1 MQEVK
6 RVLRQAARRLF
17 LQGLLRALIVAAS
30 AALAG
35 FILLRMV
42 QQTFGLAMGGPE
54 WWTAAAVAGGAAALG
69 AIVWAIFARRS
80 ASGVARELDER
91 ANLRESLSTALCV
104 ERDDDPWC
112 RAVIETARDRATRVV
127 VRDAM
132 PYESPRFWP
141 VPLALA
147 IALVVVWFAFPPL
160 DVLGLFR
167 KQAQTEELELARQQA
182 NIEVTAA
189 IKPIEDALRQ
199 AKVDLGTENTPE
211 NPDGDPDAAK
221 TPEDIRRA
229 ALKQLTSM
237 QDKLGEAKS
246 GEKAKKMDALRQA
259 MKQVKQ
265 PGPGPLDQMTK
276 SLQQGNFKQAQAD
289 LDELSKKLAEDSMSP
304 EDKAK
309 LKEQL
314 AKLSEQLAKLGEERK
329 EMEKKLE
336 QAGLSKDDAKK
347 LAMDPEALRQ
357 ALEKMQN
364 LSEEQKQQL
373 MKAAKAA
380 SEACKQCSGMGS
392 QMGKMAQG
400 MSQQGMDSKGSESM
414 EAMAGMLSEMEMT
427 AAELDSLDAAM
438 KECQGALARIGDSMC
453 RGDGQGGRN
462 GVAMVKPW
470 QAGEGREQG
479 MGQGGPGRGY
489 GGEQTPEEA
498 ATNSAKA
505 KANVKQQNGPI
516 IGSRLVYGD
525 TVKGEAVAEF
535 AQAVEA
541 AAKEAADEVNGK
553 TIPREYHDAVKRY
566 FGRLEARTKAN
577 AGQPLPAAPPAP
589 TAPTAP
595 DGGR

>member
-1 MQEVK
+1 MREVR
-6 RVLRQAARRLF
+6 RVLRQAGRRLF
-17 LQGLLRALIVAAS
+17 LQGLIRALVVAAS
-30 AALAG
+30 AGLAG
-35 FILLRMV
+35 LIVLRIV
-42 QQTFGLAMGGPE
+42 QQTFGLPLDASA
-54 WWTAAAVAGGAAALG
+54 WWTAGGIAAAAAVLG
-69 AIVWAIFARRS
+69 AVVWAIFVRHS

-104 ERDDDPWC
+104 EREDDPWC

-127 VRDAM
+127 VRDAI

-147 IALVVVWFAFPPL
+147 IAMVVVWIAFPPL
-160 DVLGLFR
+160 DVLGLFKDR
-167 KQAQTEELELARQQA
+167 AQADELERAKHQA

-189 IKPIEDALRQ
+189 IKPFEDALRQ
-199 AKVDLGTENTPE
+199 AKVDLGKEDAPLTPE
-211 NPDGDPDAAK
+211 GTPDSAK

-229 ALKQLTSM
+229 ALKQLTSV
-237 QDKLGEAKS
+237 QDKLASMKS
-246 GEKAKKMDALRQA
+246 GEKAQKMDALRQA

-309 LKEQL
+309 LKEQM
-314 AKLSEQLAKLGEERK
+314 AKFSEQLAKLGEERK

-336 QAGLSKDDAKK
+336 QAGMSKEDAKK
-347 LAMDPEALRQ
+347 LAMDPEALKQ
-357 ALEKMQN
+357 ALEKMQS

-380 SEACKQCSGMGS
+380 SEACKQCSGMSS

-438 KECQGALARIGDSMC
+438 KECQGALARIGEGMC
-453 RGDGQGGRN
+453 RGDGPGGKS
-462 GVAMVKPW
+462 GMAMVKPW
-470 QAGEGREQG
+470 QAGESRDQG
-479 MGQGGPGRGY
+479 MGQGGPGRGF

-535 AQAVEA
+535 AEAVEA

-553 TIPREYHDAVKRY
+553 TIPREYHDAVKTY
-566 FGRLEARTKAN
+566 FGRLAAKTKAN
-577 AGQPLPAAPPAP
+577 ALQPAPPAP
-589 TAPTAP
+589 TPAP
-595 DGGR
+595 DGNK